1 MRAIGAGLR
10 CSWSNRGGDVRARPV
25 VGIAFFDVDKTLL
38 DINSAKLWVR
48 REVSTGRLSLYMA
61 LKAVG
66 WVVAYELGFARLE
79 KAIEEAVQ
87 TLSGQEE
94 SDLEARVAA
103 FFTEEVAARVRPG
116 ARDAVA
122 RHRAQGDTIALLTS
136 ASRYLGEHVMGA
148 VGADHLLCNDF
159 ETDGEGRF
167 TGRPIL
173 PLCYGPGKLAYAER
187 LAGDLE
193 ARLED
198 CAFYTDSFSD
208 LPVMERVGHP
218 VAVHPDPRLKRAAL
232 RRGWPI
238 ELWGFAC

>member
-1 MRAIGAGLR
+1 M
-10 CSWSNRGGDVRARPV
+10 D
-25 VGIAFFDVDKTLL
+25 GIAFFDVDKTLL

-48 REVSTGRLSLYMA
+48 REVSTGRLSRFLA

-66 WVVAYELGFARLE
+66 WVLAYELGFARVE

-94 SDLEARVAA
+94 SDLEQRVAA
-103 FFTEEVAARVRPG
+103 FYAEEVATRVRPG

-122 RHRAQGDTIALLTS
+122 RHRAQGDAIALLTS
-136 ASRYLGEHVMGA
+136 ASRYLGQHVKSA
-148 VGADHLLCNDF
+148 VEADHLLCNDF
-159 ETDGEGRF
+159 ETDDQGRF
-167 TGRPIL
+167 TGRPVM
-173 PLCYGPGKLAYAER
+173 PLCYGPGKLAYAQK
-187 LAGDLE
+187 LARELG

-208 LPVMERVGHP
+208 LPVMEKVGHP

-238 ELWGFAC
+238 ELWGFA